1 MMTDL
6 HLQEALKERVRMYW
20 RQVQHLVRIHH
31 YGDLMGGLSQ
41 TIQGEIWCVI
51 MGPLPSPSPL
61 SPPPSTE
68 GVSMHR
74 PLIGYNIRKKCDERK
89 IISILLTSSNGPGK
103 KAYHELT
110 IRPIPRYQISQNQFS
125 QLYFLQGARTEFLI
139 ELSRTAEAGVVCENF
154 F

>member
-1 MMTDL
+1 MVNTRQILSPISPTYVVMMTDL

-41 TIQGEIWCVI
+41 TIQGEIWCV
-51 MGPLPSPSPL
+51 MVGASLP
-61 SPPPSTE
+61 PPPSTE

-89 IISILLTSSNGPGK
+89 IISILLTSSNGQEK
-103 KAYHELT
+103 
-110 IRPIPRYQISQNQFS
+110 RYITS
-125 QLYFLQGARTEFLI
+125 
-139 ELSRTAEAGVVCENF
+139 
-154 F
+154 